1 MINAKYTL
9 NKLAPCF
16 YKDYP
21 RDKYPEMESKRDRPY
36 VVFVVK
42 IDGVRF
48 AIPFRTNIRHAYAYK
63 FKNTTRRTTSVT
75 GIDYSKAVVITK
87 PKYIGAEATID
98 NKEYVE
104 LNNKFYFIIK
114 QFTGYVRGFK
124 KYLNGQANEYM
135 AKRYAF
141 STLNYFKKELGGN

>member
-21 RDKYPEMESKRDRPY
+21 RDKYPEIESKRDRPY
-36 VVFVVK
+36 IVFVVK

-63 FKNTTRRTTSVT
+63 FKNTTRDKRRLQV
-75 GIDYSKAVVITK
+75 
-87 PKYIGAEATID
+87 
-98 NKEYVE
+98 
-104 LNNKFYFIIK
+104 LIIS
-114 QFTGYVRGFK
+114 RP
-124 KYLNGQANEYM
+124 
-135 AKRYAF
+135 
-141 STLNYFKKELGGN
+141 